1 MLTMLADSDARC
13 AAFGAQVGSTASYA
27 GFEGY
32 SCGWG
37 PPVLAPV
44 PRTNDTW
51 GMGWQNLYDLEV
63 AEMLAADLTQACL
76 MSEATAGSTDFQ
88 TNSFASPLIP
98 NRGR

>member
-1 MLTMLADSDARC
+1 MLDDSDERC

-32 SCGWG
+32 GCGWG
-37 PPVLAPV
+37 PPVLAPA

-63 AEMLAADLTQACL
+63 AEMLAADLTQAGL
-76 MSEATAGSTDFQ
+76 LSKTTAGSTDLQ
-88 TNSFASPLIP
+88 TDSLASPLIP
-98 NRGR
+98 SRGC